1 MRQIH
6 HQCFSQYNPSSYN
19 DLELFI
25 LPIFIIESYHIS
37 IGIISI
43 LATGYRFL
51 FQLIHVTSIFLG
63 VFQSAWPQQV
73 DDGIVVGFII
83 EDIHS
88 KAVTNTMPNLNTCS
102 CSAPNL
108 CFQCK
113 YFLFG
118 WRFSVVW
125 GWLSFLPFC
134 T

>member
-63 VFQSAWPQQV
+63 VLQSTWLQQV
-73 DDGIVVGFII
+73 GVGIVVGSVI
-83 EDIHS
+83 EDIH
-88 KAVTNTMPNLNTCS
+88 
-102 CSAPNL
+102 
-108 CFQCK
+108 CK
-113 YFLFG
+113 NSDEQNA
-118 WRFSVVW
+118 R
-125 GWLSFLPFC
+125 P
-134 T
+134 